1 MWLSLLIK
9 IGLPLLL
16 VGGGLW
22 YVNDRAYNRGHAAGW
37 ADNTAAQKKAIQ
49 IKKDFAEKNK
59 TKLDKLTPA
68 EADAE
73 LIKRCIAAC
82 GPDQQCQK
90 ACEE

>member
-37 ADNTAAQKKAIQ
+37 ADNTAAQKKAIA
-49 IKKDFAEKNK
+49 IKKEQAERGRAE
-59 TKLDKLTPA
+59 LDRLTPA

-73 LIKRCIAAC
+73 LIKRCKQACGEDKLCVAAC
-82 GPDQQCQK
+82 
-90 ACEE
+90 E